1 MTYYNTTRQKGEQLK
16 VAWKKTKTQ
25 DDKVMEY
32 FYEHGKATPSEVWFH
47 FIKHEHHGEILN
59 AVPITSIRRSIT
71 NLTSSNL
78 LSKTDNKREG
88 VYGRP
93 EYVWERRNQVIINDP
108 DDGSW
113 SGR

>member
-1 MTYYNTTRQKGEQLK
+1 MAYYNTTRQKGEQLK
-16 VAWKKTKTQ
+16 VSWKKTKSQ

-32 FYEHGKATPSEVWFH
+32 FYEHGKGTPSEVWIYFRDS
-47 FIKHEHHGEILN
+47 N
-59 AVPITSIRRSIT
+59 VPITSIRRSIT

-93 EYVWERRNQVIINDP
+93 EYVWEICYKMEDWER
-108 DDGSW
+108 
-113 SGR
+113 

>member
-1 MTYYNTTRQKGEQLK
+1 MSYYNTTKQKGEQLK
-16 VAWKKTKTQ
+16 VAWKKTKSQ

-32 FYEHGKATPSEVWFH
+32 FCAHGNATPSEVWFH

-71 NLTSSNL
+71 NLTSYNM
-78 LSKTDNKREG
+78 LSKTDNKKEG

-93 EYVWERRNQVIINDP
+93 EYVWEIFKSVYDYA
-108 DDGSW
+108 
-113 SGR
+113 

>member
-1 MTYYNTTRQKGEQLK
+1 MTYYNTTGQKGKQLE
-16 VAWKKTKTQ
+16 VSWDKTKSQ

-32 FYEHGKATPSEVWFH
+32 FRAHGKATPSEVWFH

-71 NLTSSNL
+71 NLTNSYL
-78 LSKTDNKREG
+78 LSKTDNKKEG

-93 EYVWERRNQVIINDP
+93 EYVWEIYHKMEDMV
-108 DDGSW
+108 
-113 SGR
+113 

>member
-1 MTYYNTTRQKGEQLK
+1 MTYYNTTRQKGKQLE
-16 VAWKKTKTQ
+16 VSWDKTKSQ

-32 FYEHGKATPSEVWFH
+32 FYEHGKATPSEVWIH
-47 FIKHEHHGEILN
+47 FNKDEN
-59 AVPITSIRRSIT
+59 NVPITSIRRSIT

>member
-1 MTYYNTTRQKGEQLK
+1 MSYYNTTGQKGEQLK
-16 VAWKKTKTQ
+16 VSWKKTKSQ

-32 FYEHGKATPSEVWFH
+32 FNIHGKATPSEVWIH
-47 FIKHEHHGEILN
+47 FNKSEN
-59 AVPITSIRRSIT
+59 NVPITSIRRSIT
-71 NLTSSNL
+71 NLTSANM

-93 EYVWERRNQVIINDP
+93 EYIWIKHSELIINDP
-108 DDGSW
+108 NDGSW